1 MQISISQVA
10 SAYAN
15 VKQHVGEQQGKDKE
29 VKTGGVEIDANMTTK
44 QVSNAYFMQYSQQM
58 ISQSSSS
65 INAQSGLFGM
75 ASGFVPNN
83 LADILNSIDYD
94 VIGYTGK
101 PISNLS
107 KDEASALVAEDGFF
121 GVAKTSERIAGFV
134 LAGAGDDVE
143 KLKAGREGILRGF
156 SEAEK
161 MWGGKLPD
169 IAHETIEKSLKAI
182 DEKLASLGASVVN
195 IEA

>member
-1 MQISISQVA
+1 MQISTSQVA

-15 VKQHVGEQQGKDKE
+15 VKQHVGEKNQNESKE
-29 VKTGGVEIDANMTTK
+29 AKGLEINASMTAK
-44 QVSNAYFMQYSQQM
+44 QVSNAYFMQYSQQI

-65 INAQSGLFGM
+65 IKAQSGLFGM
-75 ASGFVPNN
+75 ASGFVPEN

-94 VIGYTGK
+94 AIGYTGK
-101 PISNLS
+101 PISSLS
-107 KDEASALVAEDGFF
+107 QDEASALVGEDGFF

-156 SEAEK
+156 NEAEK